1 VAESLTSADYVKK
14 WSLIGLACGRLLLYS
29 FAAFNLL
36 AKFGKK
42 IKIIK
47 NDTKK

>member
-29 FAAFNLL
+29 FAAFILL
-36 AKFGKK
+36 EKFGK
-42 IKIIK
+42 
-47 NDTKK
+47 